1 MKIASLDFVQRDV
14 RSPLQFRPH
23 EYAQIVA
30 RMFVQTSRDNVPVV
44 AAGVAF
50 FALLSIF
57 PLISASLSIYGYF
70 ADLSDIQGLA
80 NFLRPLMPESAWVII
95 SDQIASV
102 VSAPS
107 TELSLRIVFS
117 LLFALY
123 TAGAGIR
130 AILRAMNVAY
140 GEEEKRSVLQFY
152 AVAFGMTLGMFAFVY
167 LSLLIIIGIP
177 AALAF
182 LNLDRTA
189 SVFAGNLP
197 WVVLITV
204 FMLGSGFVY
213 RFGPSRRW
221 ARKRWIVPGVLF
233 TTVSWLMI
241 SWAFSFFVRN
251 FGQYEATYGGI
262 SAVVVL
268 LLWFWLTA
276 MTVIIGA
283 ELNAEMERQTLADT
297 TRGPE
302 RPVGKRHARMSDFL
316 TGAMRRLFPEK
327 FVHAPSLNEQDKPVN
342 PSAPDLHL
350 LDIDLPD
357 TDPDDMDPADIDL
370 PKSETDPS

>member
-1 MKIASLDFVQRDV
+1 MKISSLDFVQRDV
-14 RSPLQFRPH
+14 RSPLQFRPR
-23 EYAQIVA
+23 EYAQIAA
-30 RMFVQTSRDNVPVV
+30 RMFVQINRDNVPVV

-95 SDQIASV
+95 SDQISSV
-102 VSAPS
+102 ISAPT
-107 TELSLRIVFS
+107 TELSMRIVIS

-130 AILRAMNVAY
+130 AIIRAMNVAY
-140 GEEEKRSVLQFY
+140 GEQEKRSILQFY

-182 LNLDRTA
+182 LNLERTA

-197 WVVLITV
+197 WVVLIAV

-221 ARKRWIVPGVLF
+221 ARKRWIIPGVLF
-233 TTVSWLMI
+233 TTVSWLII

-262 SAVVVL
+262 SAVIIL

-302 RPVGKRHARMSDFL
+302 RPIGKRHARMSDFL
-316 TGAMRRLFPEK
+316 TGVMRRMFPGQ
-327 FVHAPSLNEQDKPVN
+327 FVNAPSLNEQDKPVD
-342 PSAPDLHL
+342 PSAPDVQI
-350 LDIDLPD
+350 LDAKP
-357 TDPDDMDPADIDL
+357 
-370 PKSETDPS
+370 PKSKSDAP

>member
-14 RSPLQFRPH
+14 HSPLSFQPR
-23 EYAQIVA
+23 EYGQIAA
-30 RMFVQTSRDNVPVV
+30 RVFIQINRDNVPVV

-70 ADLSDIQGLA
+70 ADLSDVQELA

-102 VSAPS
+102 VSAPD
-107 TELSLRIVFS
+107 TELSLRIIVS

-140 GEEEKRSVLQFY
+140 GEEEKRSILQFY
-152 AVAFGMTLGMFAFVY
+152 AVAFGMTLGMFAFIY
-167 LSLLIIIGIP
+167 LSLIIIIGIP

-189 SVFAGNLP
+189 SILSGNLP
-197 WVVLITV
+197 WVALLGM
-204 FMLGSGFVY
+204 FMFGSGIVY
-213 RFGPSRRW
+213 RFGPSRRP
-221 ARKRWIVPGVLF
+221 ARKRWVVPGVLF
-233 TTVSWLMI
+233 TTVSWLAI
-241 SWAFSFFVRN
+241 SWGFGFFVRN
-251 FGQYEATYGGI
+251 FGQYEVTYGGI
-262 SAVVVL
+262 SAVVIL

-276 MTVIIGA
+276 MTVIVGA
-283 ELNAEMERQTLADT
+283 ELNAEMERQTLTDT

-302 RPVGKRHARMSDFL
+302 RPIGKRDARMADFL
-316 TGAMRRLFPEK
+316 TTAMRRMFPGQ
-327 FVHAPSLNEQDKPVN
+327 FPDAPTLLDQSKPIN
-342 PSAPDLHL
+342 PSAPDLAIL
-350 LDIDLPD
+350 AA
-357 TDPDDMDPADIDL
+357 DP
-370 PKSETDPS
+370 PKSEPDAP

>member
-14 RSPLQFRPH
+14 GSPLHFRPI
-23 EYAQIVA
+23 EYGQIAA
-30 RMFVQTSRDNVPVV
+30 RVFVQSSRDNVAVV

-70 ADLSDIQGLA
+70 ADLSDVQGLA

-102 VSAPS
+102 VSAPD
-107 TELSLRIVFS
+107 TELSFRIIVS

-130 AILRAMNVAY
+130 AVLRAMNVAY
-140 GEEEKRSVLQFY
+140 GEEEKRSILQFY
-152 AVAFGMTLGMFAFVY
+152 AIAFGMTLGMFAFIY
-167 LSLLIIIGIP
+167 LSLIIIIGIP

-189 SVFAGNLP
+189 SILSGNLP
-197 WVVLITV
+197 WVALLTM
-204 FMLGSGFVY
+204 FMFGSGIVY
-213 RFGPSRRW
+213 RFGPSRRP
-221 ARKRWIVPGVLF
+221 ARKRWVVPGVLF
-233 TTVSWLMI
+233 TTVSWLGI
-241 SWAFSFFVRN
+241 SWGFGFFVRN

-262 SAVVVL
+262 SAVVIL

-276 MTVIIGA
+276 MTVIVGA

-302 RPVGKRHARMSDFL
+302 RPIGKRHARMADFL
-316 TGAMRRLFPEK
+316 TGAMRQLFPGK
-327 FVHAPSLNEQDKPVN
+327 FPNAPSLIEQTKPIN
-342 PSAPDLHL
+342 PSAPDLAIL
-350 LDIDLPD
+350 EDDPPTPPD
-357 TDPDDMDPADIDL
+357 TP
-370 PKSETDPS
+370 

>member
-14 RSPLQFRPH
+14 GSPINFRPA
-23 EYAQIVA
+23 EYGQIAA
-30 RMFVQTSRDNVPVV
+30 RVFVQSSRDNVPVV

-70 ADLSDIQGLA
+70 ADLSDVQGLA

-102 VSAPS
+102 VSAPD
-107 TELSLRIVFS
+107 TELSLRIVVS

-130 AILRAMNVAY
+130 AVLRAMNVAY
-140 GEEEKRSVLQFY
+140 GEEEKRSILQFY
-152 AVAFGMTLGMFAFVY
+152 AIAFGMTLGMFAFIY
-167 LSLLIIIGIP
+167 LSLIIIIGIP

-189 SVFAGNLP
+189 SILSGNLP
-197 WVVLITV
+197 WVALLTM
-204 FMLGSGFVY
+204 FMFGSAIIY
-213 RFGPSRRW
+213 RFGPSRRP
-221 ARKRWIVPGVLF
+221 ARKRWVVPGVLF
-233 TTVSWLMI
+233 TTVSWLGI
-241 SWAFSFFVRN
+241 SWGFGIFVRN
-251 FGQYEATYGGI
+251 FSQYEATYGGI
-262 SAVVVL
+262 SAVVIL

-276 MTVIIGA
+276 MTVIVGA
-283 ELNAEMERQTLADT
+283 ELNSEMERQTLADT

-302 RPVGKRHARMSDFL
+302 RPIGTRHARMADYL
-316 TGAMRRLFPEK
+316 TSVMRQMFPEK
-327 FVHAPSLNEQDKPVN
+327 FPNAPSLDEQDKPIN
-342 PSAPDLHL
+342 PSAPDFAL
-350 LDIDLPD
+350 LEADPPRP
-357 TDPDDMDPADIDL
+357 DPDAP
-370 PKSETDPS
+370 

>member
-14 RSPLQFRPH
+14 QNPLGFRPR
-23 EYAQIVA
+23 EYGQIAA
-30 RMFVQTSRDNVPVV
+30 RVLLQSSRDNVAVV

-70 ADLSDIQGLA
+70 ADLADIEGLA
-80 NFLRPLMPESAWVII
+80 NFLRPLMPEAAWVII
-95 SDQIASV
+95 SDQITAV
-102 VSAPS
+102 VSAPHA
-107 TELSLRIVFS
+107 ELSFRIVFS

-130 AILRAMNVAY
+130 AVLRAMNVAY
-140 GEEEKRSVLQFY
+140 GEDEKRSLLQFY
-152 AVAFGMTLGMFAFVY
+152 AVAFGMTLGMFAFIY

-189 SVFAGNLP
+189 SVLAGNLP
-197 WVVLITV
+197 WIVLLTV
-204 FMLGSGFVY
+204 FMLGSGIVY
-213 RFGPSRRW
+213 RFGPSRRM

-233 TTVSWLMI
+233 TTVSWLLI
-241 SWAFSFFVRN
+241 SWGFSFFVRN

-262 SAVVVL
+262 SAVIVL

-297 TRGPE
+297 TRGPT
-302 RPVGKRHARMSDFL
+302 RPIGKRHARMSDYL
-316 TGAMRRLFPEK
+316 TLAMRKLSPGQFPT
-327 FVHAPSLNEQDKPVN
+327 APSVTEQLKPVN
-342 PSAPDLHL
+342 PGAPDLA
-350 LDIDLPD
+350 IVEKTVD
-357 TDPDDMDPADIDL
+357 TPEHDKAHDSP
-370 PKSETDPS
+370 

>member
-1 MKIASLDFVQRDV
+1 MKISSLDFVQRDV
-14 RSPLQFRPH
+14 GSPLHFKPI
-23 EYAQIVA
+23 EYAQIASRV
-30 RMFVQTSRDNVPVV
+30 FVQTNRDNVPVV

-70 ADLSDIQGLA
+70 ADISDVQGLA
-80 NFLRPLMPESAWVII
+80 NFLRPLMPESAWVLI

-107 TELSLRIVFS
+107 TELSLRIIVS

-140 GEEEKRSVLQFY
+140 GEEEKRSILQFY
-152 AVAFGMTLGMFAFVY
+152 AVAFTMTLGLFAFVY

-177 AALAF
+177 AAMAF

-189 SVFAGNLP
+189 SILSGNLP
-197 WVVLITV
+197 WAVLLGM
-204 FMLGSGFVY
+204 FMFGSGIVY
-213 RFGPSRRW
+213 RFGPSRRP
-221 ARKRWIVPGVLF
+221 ARKRWVVPGVLF
-233 TTVSWLMI
+233 TTISWLLI
-241 SWAFSFFVRN
+241 SWGFSFFVRN

-276 MTVIIGA
+276 MTVIVGA

-297 TRGPE
+297 TRGPD
-302 RPVGKRHARMSDFL
+302 RPIGLRSARMSDFL
-316 TGAMRRLFPEK
+316 TVPMRRLFPDR
-327 FVHAPSLNEQDKPVN
+327 FPDAPSLRVQTKPFN
-342 PSAPDLHL
+342 PGAPDLL
-350 LDIDLPD
+350 KPDIDP
-357 TDPDDMDPADIDL
+357 
-370 PKSETDPS
+370 PKPESP